1 MREKKEK
8 NEKSIAERLCQR
20 LDIPSAV
27 LAGGHKV
34 EIFGRESLSVS
45 GCKKIILY
53 APCEI
58 RLALSDSVLCVVGR
72 DLVCVA
78 YSPTELSIEGRIDNL
93 LFKEA

>member
-8 NEKSIAERLCQR
+8 SEKSLAERLCER
-20 LDIPSAV
+20 LDIPPAIA
-27 LAGGHKV
+27 LGGHKV
-34 EIFGRESLSVS
+34 EILGREALCVS